1 MNPKQFHHR
10 LLGVVLILAL
20 LMTFLCS
27 NLYSIQYVNGQ
38 DYANQSVARAYE
50 NQTVPASRGLI
61 LDRNGQ
67 VLVSNQISYRVTLS
81 LSLMGETEEERCA
94 NLLSLIQ
101 VCREEGVT
109 WADTLPIT
117 TTAPF
122 SYTTEDPF
130 YTVETDEEGNPQYS
144 MTRLGQLAVSM
155 KWIKDPE
162 DLAEGEIP
170 EDAGDASTE
179 EPGLWDRILDFFGMG
194 PEEAPAEE
202 PQPYQLPTAEELL
215 GMMCRSFGVKGEGA
229 VDEDAAE
236 ESGETVPT
244 LNIGD
249 MSETDARAVA
259 GVLYELYYR
268 SRITNWPLYYF
279 AEDVDVDFITRVK
292 ELGLKGVEIE
302 TTSVRKYETDYAAHL
317 LGRVAAMNADEV
329 DYYMGLDD
337 GYTQNDYVG
346 REGAELAFESY
357 LHGTPGE
364 RAIER
369 NEDGKITSSVW
380 LPDEETGESLAPE
393 PGDNVFLTI
402 DIGLQQMVEDLLAE
416 RVPGLSDEVEG
427 AACTVQLVDTGE
439 ILAAASYPTFDLET
453 YVQDFTQ
460 NSTDPLKPLMN
471 RAFQGLYPPGST
483 FKMITAIAGLEEG
496 IIEPSTIIRDLGRY
510 TYWTDVNPPQC
521 WIYRQYRNTH
531 GPVNVTKAIEV
542 SCNYF
547 FYDVGRRVGID
558 RLDEYAAMFGL
569 GQKTGVELSES
580 TGVVGGREFTESLG
594 QTWYEGS
601 VTSVAIGQEST
612 QVTPIQLTNYIST
625 LVNGGTRY
633 STHLLKTVKSS
644 DFSQVVYEY
653 EPQVQSEINIAPEN
667 LNAVTEGMRDLTTG
681 EGSLANAFRNLPFE
695 VGAKTGSAQVSSTSN
710 SNAVFVCYAPYDDP
724 EIAIS
729 LVVEHGGSGSIL
741 ASLAAEILAYY
752 FTAPDGQ
759 SDITGENTLVP

>member
-122 SYTTEDPF
+122 SYTTEAPF

-215 GMMCRSFGVKGEGA
+215 GMMCKSFGVKGEGA
-229 VDEDAAE
+229 VDEAAAK
-236 ESGETVPT
+236 ESGEAVPT

-259 GVLYELYYR
+259 GVLCELYYR
-268 SRITNWPLYYF
+268 NRITNWPIYYF

-292 ELGLKGVEIE
+292 ELGIKGVEIE
-302 TTSVRKYETDYAAHL
+302 TASVRKAETEFAAHL

-329 DYYMGLDD
+329 DYYMGLNE

-364 RAIER
+364 RAVER

-380 LPDEETGESLAPE
+380 LTDEETGEAKVPE

-402 DIGLQQMVEDLLAE
+402 DIELQQMVEELLAE
-416 RVPGLSDEVEG
+416 RVPGLSDEVVG
-427 AACTVQLVDTGE
+427 AACVVQLVDTGE
-439 ILAAASYPTFDLET
+439 ILAAASYPTFSLTT
-453 YVQDFTQ
+453 YSEDYNQ
-460 NSTDPLKPLMN
+460 NYNDPRKPFLN

-510 TYWTDVNPPQC
+510 TYWSTPQPMC
-521 WIYRQYRNTH
+521 WIYRQGGGTH
-531 GPVNVTKAIEV
+531 GLVNVTRAIEV

-547 FYDVGRRVGID
+547 MYDVGRRLGID
-558 RLDEYAAMFGL
+558 KLDEYAAMFGL
-569 GQKTGVELSES
+569 GQKTGVELYEES
-580 TGVVGGREFTESLG
+580 GVVASPAFTESLG
-594 QTWYEGS
+594 GTWYEGN
-601 VTSVAIGQEST
+601 VLSVAIGQEST
-612 QVTPIQLTNYIST
+612 QVTPIQLTNFIST

-653 EPQVQSEINIAPEN
+653 EPQMQDEINIAPEN

-681 EGSLANAFRNLPFE
+681 DGSLASAFRNLPFE
-695 VGAKTGSAQVSSTSN
+695 VGAKTGSAQVSSTSD

>member
-122 SYTTEDPF
+122 SYTTEAPF
-130 YTVETDEEGNPQYS
+130 YTAETDEEGNPQYS

-268 SRITNWPLYYF
+268 NRITNWPLYYF

-357 LHGTPGE
+357 LHGIPGE

-496 IIEPSTIIRDLGRY
+496 TIEPSTIIRDLGRY

-594 QTWYEGS
+594 QIWYEGS

>member
-122 SYTTEDPF
+122 SYTTEAPF
-130 YTVETDEEGNPQYS
+130 YTAETDEEGNPQYS

-268 SRITNWPLYYF
+268 NRITNWPLYYF

-357 LHGTPGE
+357 LHGIPGE

-496 IIEPSTIIRDLGRY
+496 TIEPSTIIRDLGRY

-547 FYDVGRRVGID
+547 
-558 RLDEYAAMFGL
+558 
-569 GQKTGVELSES
+569 
-580 TGVVGGREFTESLG
+580 
-594 QTWYEGS
+594 
-601 VTSVAIGQEST
+601 SVAIGQEST